1 MLQSVNINVDVVD
14 PPTPWLVLPLICW
27 CAHVFP
33 LSLPSRLM
41 DLREVCET
49 HHGKY
54 AYVYKR
60 LLVHVLQTFME
71 FYLQI
76 LLVRHMSLD
85 QTYKSPWVSLGSS
98 QIGSKCLLSCGML
111 WVFSITALW

>member
-1 MLQSVNINVDVVD
+1 MLQSVNINVAVVD
-14 PPTPWLVLPLICW
+14 PPTPWLGLPLICR

-54 AYVYKR
+54 VYVYR
-60 LLVHVLQTFME
+60 CLPVHVLQTFME

-76 LLVRHMSLD
+76 LLVRRMLLD
-85 QTYKSPWVSLGSS
+85 QTHKSPWVSRKQSARV
-98 QIGSKCLLSCGML
+98 QMPFVI
-111 WVFSITALW
+111 WNVDV